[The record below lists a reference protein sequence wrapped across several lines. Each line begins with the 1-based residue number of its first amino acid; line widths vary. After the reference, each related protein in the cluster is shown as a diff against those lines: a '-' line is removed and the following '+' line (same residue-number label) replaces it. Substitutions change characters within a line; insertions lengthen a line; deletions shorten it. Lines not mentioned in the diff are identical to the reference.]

1 MLRIPPSMNSDGE
14 YLSDYFV
21 LKRKQAFIYDYGQVL
36 LTGIISSGEPMEVV
50 LAYYCWYPSGVYRP

>member
-1 MLRIPPSMNSDGE
+1 MNNDGE